1 MATGWVDEL
10 LGYLRQRGLDNAAAV
25 PDRFIPLALAA
36 GLKVEGMP
44 GSEAA
49 EMLADY
55 VRSLAEEVGVPR
67 GLRHLGVT
75 EENIG
80 HLAMSTLGDACL
92 STNPRSADRHD
103 EALFL
108 AAL

>member
-1 MATGWVDEL
+1 VNGVL
-10 LGYLRQRGLDNAAAV
+10 LPHVIRYNAAAV

-44 GSEAA
+44 GRDAA
-49 EMLADY
+49 EMLADH
-55 VRSLAEEVGVPR
+55 VRSLADEVGVPR
-67 GLRHLGVT
+67 GLRHLGVS

-80 HLAMSTLGDACL
+80 HLAMTTLGDACL
-92 STNPRSADRHD
+92 STNPRSADRRD
-103 EALFL
+103 VEGLFL